1 MYKVFSKLYDKFM
14 EFSDYGA
21 WEKQVEEL
29 IKEGQPKGKTLLDIG
44 CGTGE
49 LLLRMTK
56 NYQCDGMDLSEEML
70 KIAQR
75 KLKHREVK
83 LFLGDMVEFNTG
95 YKYDIMVSLFDTVNH
110 MVSVEE
116 LESHLR
122 SVANS
127 LNDEGVYI
135 FDIVDREFMDTM
147 FPGGL
152 FVDNRKDITCIWE
165 HEIEDGIDYIDATY
179 FLKNSRGSWDKLTEL
194 YSKKIFTDAEIEK
207 CSEIS
212 GLKITKKVI
221 NDKIAG
227 RRTVYLLKK
236 K

>member
-29 IKEGQPKGKTLLDIG
+29 ICEGQPNGKRLLDIG

-49 LLLRMTK
+49 LLLRMAK

-70 KIAQR
+70 KIAQK

-83 LFLGDMVEFNTG
+83 LFLGDMVEFDTG
-95 YKYDIMVSLFDTVNH
+95 YKYDIMISLFDTVNH

-116 LESHLR
+116 LESHFK
-122 SVANS
+122 SVADS
-127 LNDEGVYI
+127 LNPEGVYI
-135 FDIVDREFMDTM
+135 FDVVDREFMDEM
-147 FPGGL
+147 FPGGV

-179 FLKNSRGSWDKLTEL
+179 FLKNSRGSWDKLTES
-194 YSKKIFTDAEIEK
+194 YSKKIFTSTEIIESAK
-207 CSEIS
+207 IS
-212 GLKITKKVI
+212 GLNVVKKVV

-227 RRTVYLLKK
+227 KRYVYLLKK
-236 K
+236 

>member
-29 IKEGQPKGKTLLDIG
+29 IREGQPNGKRLLDIG

-56 NYQCDGMDLSEEML
+56 NYQCDGMDLSEGML

-83 LFLGDMVEFNTG
+83 LFLGDMVEFDTG

-116 LESHLR
+116 LESHLK
-122 SVANS
+122 SVSNS
-127 LNDEGVYI
+127 LNDGGVYI
-135 FDIVDREFMDTM
+135 FDVVDREFMNEM
-147 FPGGL
+147 FPGGA

-165 HEIEDGIDYIDATY
+165 HEIEEGIDYIDATY
-179 FLKNSRGSWDKLTEL
+179 FLKNSKGSWDKLTES
-194 YSKKIFTDAEIEK
+194 YSKKIF
-207 CSEIS
+207 SEEE
-212 GLKITKKVI
+212 LKKTITKTDLKLIKVI
-221 NDKIAG
+221 ENNQIAG
-227 RRTVYLLKK
+227 KRYIYLLKK
-236 K
+236 

>member
-29 IKEGQPKGKTLLDIG
+29 IREGQPNGKRLLDIG

-56 NYQCDGMDLSEEML
+56 NYQCDGMDLSEGML

-83 LFLGDMVEFNTG
+83 LFLGDMVEFDTG

-116 LESHLR
+116 LESHLK
-122 SVANS
+122 SVSNS
-127 LNDEGVYI
+127 LNDGGVYI
-135 FDIVDREFMDTM
+135 FDVVDREFMNEM
-147 FPGGL
+147 FPGGV

-165 HEIEDGIDYIDATY
+165 HEIEEGIDYIDATY
-179 FLKNSRGSWDKLTEL
+179 FLKNSKGSWDKLTES
-194 YSKKIFTDAEIEK
+194 YSKKIF
-207 CSEIS
+207 SEEE
-212 GLKITKKVI
+212 LKKTITKTDLKLIKVI
-221 NDKIAG
+221 ENNQIAG
-227 RRTVYLLKK
+227 KRYIYLLKK
-236 K
+236 

>member
-29 IKEGQPKGKTLLDIG
+29 IQEGQPNGKRLLDIG

-49 LLLRMTK
+49 LLLRMAK
-56 NYQCDGMDLSEEML
+56 NYQCDGMDLSEGML
-70 KIAQR
+70 KVAQR

-83 LFLGDMVEFNTG
+83 LFLGDMVEFDTG
-95 YKYDIMVSLFDTVNH
+95 YRYDIMVSLFDTVNH
-110 MVSVEE
+110 ILSLEE
-116 LESHLR
+116 LESHLK
-122 SVANS
+122 SVEKS
-127 LNDEGVYI
+127 LNPGGVYI
-135 FDIVDREFMDTM
+135 FDVVDREFMETM
-147 FPGGL
+147 FPGDI

-179 FLKNSRGSWDKLTEL
+179 FLKNSRGSWDKLTES
-194 YSKKIFTDAEIEK
+194 YAKKIFTSSEIENLVTK
-207 CSEIS
+207 AGLIVKTKIS
-212 GLKITKKVI
+212 

-227 RRTVYLLKK
+227 KRNVYLIKK
-236 K
+236 

>member
-14 EFSDYGA
+14 EFSDYGS
-21 WEKQVEEL
+21 WEKQVKEL
-29 IKEGQPKGKTLLDIG
+29 IKEGQPNGKTLLDIG

-49 LLLRMTK
+49 LLLRMAK

-75 KLKHREVK
+75 KLKHREVR
-83 LFLGDMVEFNTG
+83 LFLGDMVEFDTG

-116 LESHLR
+116 LESHLE
-122 SVANS
+122 SVVNS
-127 LNDEGVYI
+127 LNNGGIYI
-135 FDIVDREFMDTM
+135 FDVVDREFMDMM

-165 HEIEDGIDYIDATY
+165 HEIEEGVDYIDATY
-179 FLKNSRGSWDKLTEL
+179 FLKNSRGSWDKFTET
-194 YSKKIFTDAEIEK
+194 YSKKIFTDIEIEK
-207 CSEIS
+207 SSEVI
-212 GLKITKKVI
+212 GFKIVKKVI

-227 RRTVYLLKK
+227 RRTIYLLKK
-236 K
+236 